1 MDAFVPGADD
11 RMTALPEPMA
21 ALRQVPGWQHA
32 NVRLEVLA
40 GGLTNRTYRVI
51 RGDDEFVLRLAAA
64 DESGAGINRQ
74 RELAVHAAAA
84 RAGIAPPLLHADAR
98 QGLLLYRYLPGRVW
112 TAADLD
118 DPARLDMVA
127 TLLRLVHELPL
138 SGHALDAGA
147 VGARYL
153 QGLRGAGQL
162 HDQGRAVARWLAN
175 SGPVAELRCCHNDV
189 VAGNLVEASSLML
202 LDWEY
207 AADND
212 PLFDLASLI
221 AFHELDAAATQRLLG
236 AYLGSVGPEAFERLE
251 RQLLVYRALSW
262 LWFANRER
270 RQPEAERRRYMRRLY
285 DPLRSALSR

>member
-1 MDAFVPGADD
+1 MTGLPG
-11 RMTALPEPMA
+11 PMA
-21 ALRQVPGWQHA
+21 ALRQVPGWRHA
-32 NVRLEVLA
+32 NVRIEALT
-40 GGLTNRTYRVI
+40 GGLTNRVYRVI
-51 RGDDEFVLRLAAA
+51 CSDGEFVLRLAAA
-64 DESGAGINRQ
+64 SDPGAGINRQ
-74 RELAVHAAAA
+74 REIDVHAAAA

-98 QGLLLYRYLPGRVW
+98 QGMLLYRYLPGRAW

-118 DPARLDMVA
+118 DPVRLEMAA

-153 QGLRGAGQL
+153 QGLQGVAQL

-175 SGPVAELRCCHNDV
+175 SAPVTELRCCHNDV
-189 VAGNLVEASSLML
+189 VAGNLVEASPLML

-270 RQPEAERRRYMRRLY
+270 RQPGAEQRRYMRRLY
-285 DPLRSALSR
+285 DPLRRVLSR